1 MDVRAVSNYQ
11 EFVKVREMRILLYCI
26 LIENMKYLLCL
37 SSPPQRK
44 QDFYW
49 TYPKVLAI
57 SVHDASTSRAT
68 SEVIRIRVEILWW
81 AKIKRNLNT
90 ETVKK
95 SMYNHLGE
103 NGKTLEKKKETLHV
117 FRYWILF
124 VFQAKW
130 KVFFSCLFECSLK
143 HNCEKGSAS
152 LGWILVA
159 FIKTYSLSEQA
170 RASCH
175 YDVIVEKLERRA
187 QVLWNL
193 QNICVRYN
201 YQIALLYYFFASS
214 FHCRT
219 RIFIPCHQGNWFSS
233 RLSTLVRR
241 RNPEKAN
248 KTVLPLALV
257 GSEMIMANSAISTV
271 SYSIRTRKEL
281 LNRYT

>member
-1 MDVRAVSNYQ
+1 MEVRAVSNYQ

-81 AKIKRNLNT
+81 AKKFWIQRQLKNPYTIIL
-90 ETVKK
+90 VKMAK
-95 SMYNHLGE
+95 HL
-103 NGKTLEKKKETLHV
+103 KKKKKPCTYLDTGYSSCS
-117 FRYWILF
+117 RLSG
-124 VFQAKW
+124 K
-130 KVFFSCLFECSLK
+130 FS
-143 HNCEKGSAS
+143 
-152 LGWILVA
+152 LVA
-159 FIKTYSLSEQA
+159 CLSVPENINVKRQGQVWDEYWLPFNCKNIQFVRTSA
-170 RASCH
+170 RAMSLWRH
-175 YDVIVEKLERRA
+175 SGKLERRA

>member
-44 QDFYW
+44 QDFCW

-103 NGKTLEKKKETLHV
+103 NGKTLEKKKKPCTYLDTG
-117 FRYWILF
+117 YS
-124 VFQAKW
+124 
-130 KVFFSCLFECSLK
+130 SC
-143 HNCEKGSAS
+143 
-152 LGWILVA
+152 
-159 FIKTYSLSEQA
+159 
-170 RASCH
+170 
-175 YDVIVEKLERRA
+175 
-187 QVLWNL
+187 
-193 QNICVRYN
+193 
-201 YQIALLYYFFASS
+201 
-214 FHCRT
+214 
-219 RIFIPCHQGNWFSS
+219 S
-233 RLSTLVRR
+233 RLSGKFSLVACLSV
-241 RNPEKAN
+241 PENINVKRQGQ
-248 KTVLPLALV
+248 VWDEYWLPFNCKNIQFVRTSARAMSLWRHSGEIGTSRASFVKSSEHLRALQL
-257 GSEMIMANSAISTV
+257 SNRASLLLL
-271 SYSIRTRKEL
+271 RKL
-281 LNRYT
+281 FSLQDKNIHPLPSGQLVQ